1 MRSRTRVRTGGS
13 ESASGPRC
21 GAHGRVRT
29 HREVGVAARVSEPP
43 RRRHAGGYFPSYLAP
58 QGPARRRVPG
68 VWCPTGRR
76 SAWRAGRPW
85 RGAQPAASAWLEG
98 WLQRRQPEK
107 SGVRKLIEDVRGAL
121 PGAATGAPRPVSLPA
136 GRSEAAR
143 SVASPSDRGAGIAF
157 KNRDK
162 IALKL
167 SRDHSDG
174 AQTSAAPGTTERSG
188 AGVGVTDIPGPSS
201 AAPSDTGPL
210 KKAAKLAGRCRSA
223 VVGWRG
229 GHRRACLGGSHESA
243 PCEPPTQLGTRE

>member
-1 MRSRTRVRTGGS
+1 MVIRRSAGKRRAWTLERALANAGAHRRFGVS
-13 ESASGPRC
+13 LGPRC

-58 QGPARRRVPG
+58 QGPARRRVP
-68 VWCPTGRR
+68 RR
-76 SAWRAGRPW
+76 LVPDRPAQRMATGRPW

-143 SVASPSDRGAGIAF
+143 SVASPLLTVAPGSRSD
-157 KNRDK
+157 RDK

-167 SRDHSDG
+167 SRDHLDEPRP
-174 AQTSAAPGTTERSG
+174 A
-188 AGVGVTDIPGPSS
+188 
-201 AAPSDTGPL
+201 
-210 KKAAKLAGRCRSA
+210 
-223 VVGWRG
+223 
-229 GHRRACLGGSHESA
+229 RRPARLSA
-243 PCEPPTQLGTRE
+243 PEPESV